1 MLTICIPKNKTL
13 ATMLLL
19 ALVFIMEA
27 PAIAGEI
34 EWRTDYMQARQE
46 AAQKNLP
53 ILIDFYTDN
62 CFWCKQMDHRT
73 FRDQTLNQTMMG
85 NWILLRINA
94 RKEPVLTDA
103 LKIRSFPTLVF
114 AGPDGNILGFLEG
127 FIEAP
132 ALVSQLEQH
141 KGDSV
146 TPDWMNLEYKEA
158 TVAIASDDY
167 PKAVSLLKKIT
178 EDGKQRP
185 IQKRALVM
193 LQDFEKQATER
204 IVKAK
209 KNLEQG
215 NTSESIQ
222 LFREVSR
229 QYEGTN
235 GAKESTQILASLA
248 NRQPSS
254 EPFLISNN
262 LAKDV
267 LALIRQDYKSSNYL
281 SCLDRYDYMT
291 ATFAEAM
298 ETQEAG
304 IIIAEIKSNPEWM
317 KAACEQMG
325 EKLAS
330 LYLSLADSWTK
341 KGQPQQAIYYLEKT
355 IQTFPGTKYAESA
368 QVRLAQLLGPS
379 IRAVELKNNK

>member
-1 MLTICIPKNKTL
+1 MIQNFICKNKALARTL
-13 ATMLLL
+13 ILNLIFMVGTP
-19 ALVFIMEA
+19 V
-27 PAIAGEI
+27 IAGEI
-34 EWRTDYMQARQE
+34 EWRTNYMQARQE
-46 AAQKNLP
+46 AAQKKLP

-73 FRDQTLNQTMMG
+73 FRDPTLNQTLME
-85 NWILLRINA
+85 NWIPLRINA
-94 RKEPVLTDA
+94 RKETVLTDA

-132 ALVSQLEQH
+132 ALVAQLEQH
-141 KGDSV
+141 RGDSI
-146 TPDWMNLEYKEA
+146 TPDWMNLDYKEA

-167 PKAVSLLKKIT
+167 PKAVSLLKKIM

-185 IQKRALVM
+185 IQKRAMVL

-204 IVKAK
+204 IAKAK

-215 NTSESIQ
+215 NTSESIH

-235 GAKESTQILASLA
+235 RAKESNQILASLA
-248 NRQPSS
+248 NRQPNA
-254 EPFLISNN
+254 EPLLISNN
-262 LAKDV
+262 LAKEV
-267 LALIRQDYKSSNYL
+267 LFLIKQDCKNANYL

-304 IIIAEIKSNPEWM
+304 IIISEIKSNPEWM

-325 EKLAS
+325 EKLAN

-379 IRAVELKNNK
+379 IRAVELKTNK

>member
-1 MLTICIPKNKTL
+1 MFTICIPKNKTL
-13 ATMLLL
+13 ATMLLF
-19 ALVFIMEA
+19 ALVFMMEA

-73 FRDQTLNQTMMG
+73 FRDPVLNQVMME
-85 NWILLRINA
+85 NWIPLRINA
-94 RKEPVLTDA
+94 KKEPALTDA

-141 KGDSV
+141 RGDSI

-167 PKAVSLLKKIT
+167 PKAVSLLKKII

-185 IQKRALVM
+185 IQKRSMVL

-204 IVKAK
+204 IAKAK

-235 GAKESTQILASLA
+235 GAKESTQILANLA
-248 NRQPSS
+248 NRQPNS

-262 LAKDV
+262 LAKEV
-267 LALIRQDYKSSNYL
+267 LSLIRQDYKSSNFL
-281 SCLDRYDYMT
+281 SCLDRYEYMT
-291 ATFAEAM
+291 ATFTEAM

-317 KAACEQMG
+317 KTACEQMG
-325 EKLAS
+325 DKLAN

-355 IQTFPGTKYAESA
+355 LQTFPGTKYAESA

>member
-1 MLTICIPKNKTL
+1 MSTSCIFKNK
-13 ATMLLL
+13 ANARMLLL
-19 ALVFIMEA
+19 VLIFIMGA
-27 PAIAGEI
+27 PVLAGEI
-34 EWRTDYMQARQE
+34 EWRTDYTLARQE
-46 AAQKNLP
+46 ALQKNLP

-73 FRDQTLNQTMMG
+73 FRDPTLNATIKES
-85 NWILLRINA
+85 WIPLRINA
-94 RKEPVLTDA
+94 RKEPILTDV

-132 ALVSQLEQH
+132 ALVAQLEQH
-141 KGDSV
+141 RGDAV
-146 TPDWMNLEYKEA
+146 TPEWMNQDYKEA

-185 IQKRALVM
+185 IQKRAIVL

-215 NTSESIQ
+215 NTSDSIQ

-229 QYEGTN
+229 QFEGTN
-235 GAKESTQILASLA
+235 GAKESSQILASLA
-248 NRQPSS
+248 NRQPNS
-254 EPFLISNN
+254 EPLLISSN
-262 LAKDV
+262 LAKEV
-267 LALIRQDYKSSNYL
+267 LSLIRQDCKSANYL
-281 SCLDRYDYMT
+281 SCIDRYDYMT

-317 KAACEQMG
+317 KTACEQMSD
-325 EKLAS
+325 KLAN

-368 QVRLAQLLGPS
+368 QIRLAQLLGPS

>member
-1 MLTICIPKNKTL
+1 MFTICIPKNKTL

-85 NWILLRINA
+85 NWIPLRINA
-94 RKEPVLTDA
+94 RKEPV

-248 NRQPSS
+248 NRQPNS

>member
-1 MLTICIPKNKTL
+1 MITSCIYKSKAIART
-13 ATMLLL
+13 LLL
-19 ALVFIMEA
+19 ALIFTTGA
-27 PAIAGEI
+27 PLFAGEI

-62 CFWCKQMDHRT
+62 CFWCKQMNQRT
-73 FRDQTLNQTMMG
+73 FRDPTLNQTMME
-85 NWILLRINA
+85 NWIPLRINA

-132 ALVSQLEQH
+132 ALVAQLEQH
-141 KGDSV
+141 RGDSI
-146 TPDWMNLEYKEA
+146 TPDWMNLDYKEA

-185 IQKRALVM
+185 IQKMAIVL

-204 IVKAK
+204 IAKAK
-209 KNLEQG
+209 KNLEKG

-229 QYEGTN
+229 QFEGTN
-235 GAKESTQILASLA
+235 GAKESSQILASLA
-248 NRQPSS
+248 NRQPNS
-254 EPFLISNN
+254 EPFLVSNN
-262 LAKDV
+262 LAKEV
-267 LALIRQDYKSSNYL
+267 LSLIRQDCKSANYL

-325 EKLAS
+325 DKLAN

-368 QVRLAQLLGPS
+368 QVRMAQLLGPS

>member
-1 MLTICIPKNKTL
+1 MT
-13 ATMLLL
+13 
-19 ALVFIMEA
+19 
-27 PAIAGEI
+27 
-34 EWRTDYMQARQE
+34 
-46 AAQKNLP
+46 
-53 ILIDFYTDN
+53 
-62 CFWCKQMDHRT
+62 
-73 FRDQTLNQTMMG
+73 
-85 NWILLRINA
+85 
-94 RKEPVLTDA
+94 
-103 LKIRSFPTLVF
+103 
-114 AGPDGNILGFLEG
+114 
-127 FIEAP
+127 
-132 ALVSQLEQH
+132 
-141 KGDSV
+141 
-146 TPDWMNLEYKEA
+146 LEYKEA

-167 PKAVSLLKKIT
+167 PKAVSLLKKII

-185 IQKRALVM
+185 IQKRSMVL

-204 IVKAK
+204 IAKAK

-248 NRQPSS
+248 NRQPNS

-262 LAKDV
+262 LAKEV
-267 LALIRQDYKSSNYL
+267 LALIKQDYKSSNFL
-281 SCLDRYDYMT
+281 SCLDRYEYMT
-291 ATFAEAM
+291 ATFTEAM

-317 KAACEQMG
+317 KTACEQMG
-325 EKLAS
+325 DKLAN

-355 IQTFPGTKYAESA
+355 LQTFPGTKYAEAA

>member
-1 MLTICIPKNKTL
+1 MITNCFHKNKAL
-13 ATMLLL
+13 ARMLVL
-19 ALVFIMEA
+19 ALIFITGTPVF
-27 PAIAGEI
+27 AGGI
-34 EWRTDYMQARQE
+34 EWRTDYIQARQE
-46 AAQKNLP
+46 SAQKNLP
-53 ILIDFYTDN
+53 ILIDFHTDN

-73 FRDQTLNQTMMG
+73 FRDPTLNQAITE
-85 NWILLRINA
+85 NWIPLRINA
-94 RKEPVLTDA
+94 KKEPALTDN

-141 KGDSV
+141 RGDSI

-167 PKAVSLLKKIT
+167 PKAVSILKKII

-185 IQKRALVM
+185 IQKRSMVL

-204 IVKAK
+204 IAKAK

-235 GAKESTQILASLA
+235 GAKESTQILANLA
-248 NRQPSS
+248 NRQPNS

-262 LAKDV
+262 LAKEV
-267 LALIRQDYKSSNYL
+267 LSLIRQDYKSSNFL
-281 SCLDRYDYMT
+281 SCLDRYEYMT
-291 ATFAEAM
+291 ATFTEAM

-317 KAACEQMG
+317 KTACEQMG
-325 EKLAS
+325 DKLAN

-355 IQTFPGTKYAESA
+355 LQTFPGTKYAESA
-368 QVRLAQLLGPS
+368 QVRLAQLMGPS

>member
-1 MLTICIPKNKTL
+1 
-13 ATMLLL
+13 
-19 ALVFIMEA
+19 
-27 PAIAGEI
+27 
-34 EWRTDYMQARQE
+34 
-46 AAQKNLP
+46 
-53 ILIDFYTDN
+53 
-62 CFWCKQMDHRT
+62 MDHRT
-73 FRDQTLNQTMMG
+73 FRDPALNQVMIE
-85 NWILLRINA
+85 NWIPLRINA
-94 RKEPVLTDA
+94 KKEPALTDA

-132 ALVSQLEQH
+132 VLVSQLEQH
-141 KGDSV
+141 RGDSI

-167 PKAVSLLKKIT
+167 PKAVSLLKKII

-185 IQKRALVM
+185 IQKRSMVL

-204 IVKAK
+204 IAKAK

-248 NRQPSS
+248 NRQPNS

-262 LAKDV
+262 LAKEV
-267 LALIRQDYKSSNYL
+267 LALIKQDYKSSNFL
-281 SCLDRYDYMT
+281 SCLDRYEYMT
-291 ATFAEAM
+291 ATFTEAM

-317 KAACEQMG
+317 KTACEQMG
-325 EKLAS
+325 DKLAN

-355 IQTFPGTKYAESA
+355 LQTFPGTKYAESA
-368 QVRLAQLLGPS
+368 QVRLAQLLGPP

>member
-1 MLTICIPKNKTL
+1 MFTICIPKNKTL

-19 ALVFIMEA
+19 ALVFMMEA

-85 NWILLRINA
+85 NWIPLRINA
-94 RKEPVLTDA
+94 KKEPVLTDA

-185 IQKRALVM
+185 IQKRAMIM

-248 NRQPSS
+248 NRQPNS

-355 IQTFPGTKYAESA
+355 LQTFPGTKYAEAA

>member
-1 MLTICIPKNKTL
+1 MITNCFHKNKAL
-13 ATMLLL
+13 ARMLVL
-19 ALVFIMEA
+19 ALIFITGTPVF
-27 PAIAGEI
+27 AGGI
-34 EWRTDYMQARQE
+34 EWRTDYIQARQE

-53 ILIDFYTDN
+53 ILIDFYTDS

-73 FRDQTLNQTMMG
+73 FRDLALNQAMTE
-85 NWILLRINA
+85 NWIPLRINA
-94 RKEPVLTDA
+94 KKEPALTDA

-132 ALVSQLEQH
+132 ALISQLEQH
-141 KGDSV
+141 RGDAI

-167 PKAVSLLKKIT
+167 PKAVSILKKII

-185 IQKRALVM
+185 IQKRSMVL

-204 IVKAK
+204 IAKAK

-248 NRQPSS
+248 NRQPNS

-262 LAKDV
+262 LAKEV
-267 LALIRQDYKSSNYL
+267 LALIRQDYKSSNFL
-281 SCLDRYDYMT
+281 SCLDRYEYMT

-317 KAACEQMG
+317 KTACEQMG
-325 EKLAS
+325 DKLAN

-355 IQTFPGTKYAESA
+355 LQTFPGTKYAEAA

>member
-1 MLTICIPKNKTL
+1 MINSCIYKNK
-13 ATMLLL
+13 ANARMLLL
-19 ALVFIMEA
+19 AFIFMMGA
-27 PAIAGEI
+27 PVLAGEI

-73 FRDQTLNQTMMG
+73 FRDPTLNQTMME
-85 NWILLRINA
+85 NWIPLRINA
-94 RKEPVLTDA
+94 RKEPILTDA

-132 ALVSQLEQH
+132 ALVAQLEQH
-141 KGDSV
+141 RGDAV
-146 TPDWMNLEYKEA
+146 TPDWMNLDYKEA

-185 IQKRALVM
+185 IQKRAIVL

-204 IVKAK
+204 IAKAK

-215 NTSESIQ
+215 NTSDSIQ

-229 QYEGTN
+229 QFEGTN
-235 GAKESTQILASLA
+235 GAKESSQILASLA
-248 NRQPSS
+248 NRQPNS
-254 EPFLISNN
+254 EPLLISNN
-262 LAKDV
+262 LAKEV
-267 LALIRQDYKSSNYL
+267 LSLIRQDCKSTNYL

-304 IIIAEIKSNPEWM
+304 IIVAEIKSNPEWM

-325 EKLAS
+325 NKLAN

-355 IQTFPGTKYAESA
+355 IQTFPGTKYSESA